1 MKNINVIRVVALVLV
16 LLMMCSAVA
25 CATPGDSADTTTA
38 APSASD
44 TTAPSGGD
52 ATDPAGT
59 TEPAETELT
68 PDLPDVSY
76 NDKTIKFLE
85 REIEMGNNIDVY
97 FNEFYADL
105 SLAEPVSNAVYD
117 RNMAIEDKYGIKIE
131 SIRVKNS
138 ELKNTF
144 TNQADAGDMV
154 CHVISANGQT
164 TMSLAVAGY
173 LRDVNSLEYI
183 NYENPWWMGMAMET
197 SSISGKNAFI
207 LGDTN
212 IQAFM
217 AVEGVYFN
225 KQLVKDLGL
234 EDIYTVVRDGRW
246 TIDKMYEYCE
256 ASVADLDG
264 DNAITDADRFGFIF
278 NNHSW
283 QPFFY
288 GSGEL
293 LIEKDETDT
302 PKLVLSNE
310 KTFQTLSKVVD
321 FLSDAEVMACSS
333 WYSYGNMGNYFQSGH
348 GMFYAQL
355 MYVTLEMRQ
364 GELEFGI
371 VPVPK
376 VYDTQDAYYSYVHQ
390 KSSYTSIP
398 KVNQELEMTGI
409 ILEEMAYESYKKI
422 RPAFF
427 DVLLDGKIAKDEE
440 STEMLDYIYENVYVC
455 LLQALASVGLDADST
470 IRTFITNKTGSSTM
484 ASNFKKNEGLWKRTL
499 GTIANSFDSKLE

>member
-1 MKNINVIRVVALVLV
+1 MKNINAIRVIAFMLV

-25 CATPGDSADTTTA
+25 CAQSGDGNDTTTPAAADTTTA
-38 APSASD
+38 G
-44 TTAPSGGD
+44 PSGGN
-52 ATDPAGT
+52 AN
-59 TEPAETELT
+59 EPAETTAPADTELK
-68 PDLPDVSY
+68 PDLPEVSY
-76 NDKTIKFLE
+76 KDKTIKFLE

-97 FNEFYADL
+97 FNEFYGDL

-117 RNMAIEDKYGIKIE
+117 RNMAIEDKYGITIE

-173 LRDVNSLEYI
+173 LRDVNSLDHI
-183 NYENPWWMGMAMET
+183 NYDNPWWMGMAMET
-197 SSISGKNAFI
+197 SSIADKNAFL

-234 EDIYTVVRDGRW
+234 EDLYTVVRDGRW

-256 ASVADLDG
+256 AAVAELDG
-264 DNAITDADRFGFIF
+264 DNVMTDADRFGFIF

-302 PKLVLSNE
+302 PKLVISNE
-310 KTFQTLSKVVD
+310 KTFQTLSKVLD
-321 FLSDAEVMACSS
+321 FLSDDEVMACSA
-333 WYSYGNMGNYFQSGH
+333 WYSYGNMGNYFQAGH
-348 GMFYAQL
+348 SMFYA
-355 MYVTLEMRQ
+355 
-364 GELEFGI
+364 
-371 VPVPK
+371 
-376 VYDTQDAYYSYVHQ
+376 
-390 KSSYTSIP
+390 
-398 KVNQELEMTGI
+398 
-409 ILEEMAYESYKKI
+409 
-422 RPAFF
+422 
-427 DVLLDGKIAKDEE
+427 
-440 STEMLDYIYENVYVC
+440 
-455 LLQALASVGLDADST
+455 
-470 IRTFITNKTGSSTM
+470 
-484 ASNFKKNEGLWKRTL
+484 
-499 GTIANSFDSKLE
+499 

>member
-1 MKNINVIRVVALVLV
+1 MKNINAIRVIAFVLV
-16 LLMMCSAVA
+16 MLMLCSAVA
-25 CATPGDSADTTTA
+25 CAQNGDGSDTTPAADTTTA
-38 APSASD
+38 APSGDSN
-44 TTAPSGGD
+44 TA
-52 ATDPAGT
+52 DPAGT
-59 TEPAETELT
+59 TVPADTELT
-68 PDLPDVSY
+68 PDLPEVSY
-76 NDKTIKFLE
+76 KDKTIKFLE

-97 FNEFYADL
+97 FNEFYGDL
-105 SLAEPVSNAVYD
+105 TLAEPVSNAVYD
-117 RNMAIEDKYGIKIE
+117 RNMVIEDKYGIKIE

-138 ELKNTF
+138 ELKSTF
-144 TNQADAGDMV
+144 TNMADAGDMA

-173 LRDVNSLEYI
+173 LRDINTLDYI
-183 NYENPWWMGMAMET
+183 DYDNPWWMGMAMET
-197 SSISGKNAFI
+197 SSIAGKNAFI

-225 KQLVKDLGL
+225 KQLVKDLEL
-234 EDIYTVVRDGRW
+234 EDLYTVVREGRW

-256 ASVADLDG
+256 AAVAELDG
-264 DNAITDADRFGFIF
+264 DNVMTDADRFGFIF

-302 PKLVLSNE
+302 PKLVISNE
-310 KTFQTLSKVVD
+310 KTFQTLSKVMD
-321 FLSDAEVMACSS
+321 FLSDDEVMACSA
-333 WYSYGNMGNYFQSGH
+333 WYSYGNMGNYFQAGH

-371 VPVPK
+371 LPVPK
-376 VYDTQDAYYSYVHQ
+376 VYDTQDEYYSYVHQ
-390 KSSYTSIP
+390 KSSYTSVP

-409 ILEEMAYESYKKI
+409 ILEDMAYESYKQI

-427 DVLLDGKIAKDEE
+427 DVMLDGKIAKDEE
-440 STEMLDYIYENVYVC
+440 STEMLDYMYKNVYVC